1 MRAVSTS
8 VVLSCHSSLSYPLSF
23 LLKSISSF
31 PSSSSSSLSSF
42 SSTGKS
48 MGKPTYYRFTF
59 GLAGMD
65 RSGPQMQS
73 VTDAIRVGPRMLK
86 TINIPG
92 VWTVGLAVQCPNHH
106 TTADANSEQLN
117 SLTIYNLSRLPPC
130 YSRFTKF
137 DSGMCLKM
145 LRTSIFLCSFF
156 SSSPTSTFFHFET
169 IPMKLIYLYD
179 TSSFKR
185 KQLAI
190 DGDVESN
197 PGPVS
202 SVESYRAAIG
212 RHNGKFRLRET
223 VTTFNGKRLTSC
235 LLKIMLVFI
244 LFYSLSAALI
254 ITCRT
259 YIPYLLALLVT
270 NCYSLSVFCQYS
282 VLVV

>member
-1 MRAVSTS
+1 
-8 VVLSCHSSLSYPLSF
+8 
-23 LLKSISSF
+23 
-31 PSSSSSSLSSF
+31 
-42 SSTGKS
+42 
-48 MGKPTYYRFTF
+48 
-59 GLAGMD
+59 
-65 RSGPQMQS
+65 
-73 VTDAIRVGPRMLK
+73 
-86 TINIPG
+86 
-92 VWTVGLAVQCPNHH
+92 
-106 TTADANSEQLN
+106 
-117 SLTIYNLSRLPPC
+117 
-130 YSRFTKF
+130 
-137 DSGMCLKM
+137 M

-190 DGDVESN
+190 DGDVELN

-282 VLVV
+282 VLVLWPKPSNLLYLAQGVGVGDGARDESNAISLLPLFSIVTTLEQTKRFLLVTLFLADLKYSVIILL